1 MLRLLLDSRSYPF
14 FVHVYAILLEKKKM
28 VSSVDVKGKGVDRG
42 SYKGMLWLPIMEGG
56 LLTFV
61 VDKSVGYN
69 NRPSLKKG
77 GSSKKA
83 AAEASVKRDRR
94 QLDIR
99 AFLSRLPEER
109 GMFFYEGMSFA
120 QSSTSGGDGSVV
132 GGSSTS
138 GDSDYSSCSDVEGA
152 VGEQSGGCSCECH
165 GDTSQDDGLVCV
177 KCQCSF
183 DV

>member
-1 MLRLLLDSRSYPF
+1 MF
-14 FVHVYAILLEKKKM
+14 
-28 VSSVDVKGKGVDRG
+28 SSFDVKGKGVDRG
-42 SYKGMLWLPIMEGG
+42 SYKGMLFLPVMEGG

-61 VDKSVGYN
+61 VDKNVGYN
-69 NRPSLKKG
+69 IRPSSKKG
-77 GSSKKA
+77 GSSKRA
-83 AAEASVKRDRR
+83 AAEASVRRDRR
-94 QLDIR
+94 QMDIR

-109 GMFFYEGMSFA
+109 GMFFYEGMSFV
-120 QSSTSGGDGSVV
+120 SSSSDGGEGSVA

-138 GDSDYSSCSDVEGA
+138 GESDYSLADDVEQKVA
-152 VGEQSGGCSCECH
+152 QESAGCSCDCH